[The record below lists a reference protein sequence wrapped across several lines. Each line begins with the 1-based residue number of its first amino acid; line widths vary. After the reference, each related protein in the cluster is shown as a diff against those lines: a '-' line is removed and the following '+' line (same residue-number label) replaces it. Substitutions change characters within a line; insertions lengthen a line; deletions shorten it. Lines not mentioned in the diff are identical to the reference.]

1 MFTTKFNNNLRE
13 NEELETNSN
22 RPIPIWTSGKRGKS
36 IQISSCKR
44 HEE

>member
-1 MFTTKFNNNLRE
+1 MFTTKFNNNLGE
-13 NEELETNSN
+13 NEEPETNSN